1 MRARESGERVVRDS
15 SGRVMRAMRLT
26 RGLRNYLLVVFKSES
41 TFIDNVV
48 LHATLVLVVVLV
60 LVLVLVLVHYL
71 DKH

>member
-1 MRARESGERVVRDS
+1 
-15 SGRVMRAMRLT
+15 MRLT

-48 LHATLVLVVVLV
+48 LHATLVLVVVVVVLV